1 MLKKPKRLLSRA
13 WSAGTTNSVAQTHF
27 VAKCVLLDSDGRFLL
42 LTRSQT
48 HPTLAGF
55 YDLPGGMIELGEE
68 PGDAVRREIHEETGL
83 KVNRVSVMYATTMLI
98 DEVSYP
104 TLLYAGWIDEP
115 CPEVVISWEH
125 EAAEWAPMERLSE
138 VEPQLAPTY
147 REALNYIRENNIL
160 TDMPGC
166 IDA

>member
-1 MLKKPKRLLSRA
+1 M
-13 WSAGTTNSVAQTHF
+13 AQTYF
-27 VAKCVLLDSDGRFLL
+27 VAKCVLLDSNGRFLL

-55 YDLPGGMIELGEE
+55 YDLPGGMIEPSEE
-68 PGDAVRREIHEETGL
+68 PGDAVRREIYEETGI
-83 KVNRVSVMYATTMLI
+83 KVNRINVMYATTMLI
-98 DEVSYP
+98 NDVSYP
-104 TLLYAGWIDEP
+104 TLLYAGWVDDSS
-115 CPEVVISWEH
+115 PEVVISWEH

-160 TDMPGC
+160 ADLPGS
-166 IDA
+166 IGT